1 MTKLINTFM
10 LSAVAAS
17 ACASEP
23 TQDAAVQEAR
33 FVERVHDRFPGT
45 QSAAIAPAFPGFH
58 YVVKDGEVLFVRDD
72 LSILVAGN
80 VIDLATNKSLVV
92 EIKARHP
99 RKIDLSKLNL
109 NDAIRFGH
117 GKKRLVVFSDPDC
130 PYCRSL
136 QAELTKLR
144 DVEVYLFPF
153 PLDALHPSAHVVAT
167 AIWCQGDRAAAW
179 DDYLIRR
186 VEPHGAATCPTPIE
200 RNVALGKALGIRA
213 TPSIVLPDGSLIEGS
228 QQAERIEALVAE
240 ASK

>member
-1 MTKLINTFM
+1 MTKLINTLM

-23 TQDAAVQEAR
+23 MPDAATQEAR
-33 FVERVHDRFPGT
+33 FIERVHERFPGT
-45 QSAAIAPAFPGFH
+45 QHAAIAPAFPGFH
-58 YVVKDGEVLFVRDD
+58 SVVKDGEVLFVRDD

-130 PYCRSL
+130 TYCRSL
-136 QAELTKLR
+136 QAELTKLH

-153 PLDALHPSAHVVAT
+153 PT
-167 AIWCQGDRAAAW
+167 
-179 DDYLIRR
+179 RR
-186 VEPHGAATCPTPIE
+186 LASGRPRH
-200 RNVALGKALGIRA
+200 RHR
-213 TPSIVLPDGSLIEGS
+213 D
-228 QQAERIEALVAE
+228 LVPGR
-240 ASK
+240 SRRGVG